1 MEKLLAHRFVALLD
15 EAGARGEGGE
25 DGAHVLN

>member
-1 MEKLLAHRFVALLD
+1 MERLLAHVVALLD

-25 DGAHVLN
+25 YGAHVVN